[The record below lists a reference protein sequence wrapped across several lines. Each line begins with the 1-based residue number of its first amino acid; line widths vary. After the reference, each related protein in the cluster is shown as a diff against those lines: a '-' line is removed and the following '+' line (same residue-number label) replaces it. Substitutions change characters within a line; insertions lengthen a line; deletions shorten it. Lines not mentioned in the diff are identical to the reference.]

1 MRRRRPFLHVA
12 AALLVALPV
21 VGAVWLWPNLEAILT
36 WGLFYGVLAIHLGL
50 ISWSQRRR
58 RRGDEAS
65 ASNAEGA
72 EGIVGFRF

>member
-1 MRRRRPFLHVA
+1 MRRRRPSRRVA

-21 VGAVWLWPNLEAILT
+21 LGVVWLWPNVEAILT

-50 ISWSQRRR
+50 ITWSQRRR

-65 ASNAEGA
+65 ASRAEGA
-72 EGIVGFRF
+72 EGIMGFRF